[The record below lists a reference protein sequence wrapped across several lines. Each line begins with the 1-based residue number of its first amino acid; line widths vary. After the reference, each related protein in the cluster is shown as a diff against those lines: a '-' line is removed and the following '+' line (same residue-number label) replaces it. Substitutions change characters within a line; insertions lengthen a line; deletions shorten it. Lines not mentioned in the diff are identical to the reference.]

1 MWRTLWIAAVLLPPL
16 AAPPTGA
23 QPLIHNPR
31 RAARR
36 LAGTLVDYTHRHG
49 ADRRFWSPILGER
62 RDLYVY
68 LPPGFD
74 PHQSYPVLIWL
85 HGIDED
91 ERTFVGD
98 GLLLLDAA
106 MACGRLPP
114 MIVAIPNG
122 NIAGRGKL
130 FGSRPLWFNSNLGP
144 YEDYVVGDVWGFVRA
159 HYQIR
164 PERQAHVLG
173 GFSSGGA
180 AAYRIAIR
188 YREQFGAAFSVSG
201 PLNIRWVDCH
211 GRYLGNFDPCCWGW
225 RTDVNRGREPIG
237 RFWGGVITVRLRQFV
252 YPLFGRSSESL
263 KDLIVNNPIE
273 MVELYAVQP
282 GELALFA
289 AYGGRDE
296 FNLDAQNESF
306 LYRARQR
313 GLCVDVACDPRG
325 RHRLVDAQKFF
336 PQIIHWLSPLM
347 APYGPPFGGS
357 CAGDGGGTHSDL
369 QVASPSRGIG
379 EKASRLPSLPST
391 STPGRQLASTPQ
403 S

>member
-23 QPLIHNPR
+23 QPLIHNPE

-36 LAGTLVDYTHRHG
+36 LSGTLVDYTRRHG
-49 ADRRFWSPILGER
+49 ADRRIWSPILGER

-68 LPPGFD
+68 LPAGFD

-98 GLLLLDAA
+98 GLLLLDTA
-106 MACGRLPP
+106 MACGQLPP

-122 NIAGRGKL
+122 NITGRGKL
-130 FGSRPLWFNSNLGP
+130 IGSRPLWFNSNLGP
-144 YEDYVVGDVWGFVRA
+144 YEDYVVADVWGFVRA
-159 HYQIR
+159 HYLIR

-173 GFSSGGA
+173 GFSGGGA

-188 YREQFGAAFSVSG
+188 HREQFGAAFSVSG

-211 GRYLGNFDPCCWGW
+211 DRCLANFDPCCWGW
-225 RTDVNRGREPIG
+225 RTDVSRGREPIG
-237 RFWGGVITVRLRQFV
+237 RFWGGIITVRLRQFV
-252 YPLFGRSSESL
+252 YPLFGRSSEAL
-263 KDLIVNNPIE
+263 KALIVNNPIE
-273 MVELYAVQP
+273 MLDLYAVQP

-296 FNLDAQNESF
+296 FNFDAQNESF
-306 LYRARQR
+306 LYRACQR
-313 GLCVDVACDPRG
+313 GLCVEVACDARG
-325 RHRLVDAQKFF
+325 RHLLVDAQKFF
-336 PQIIHWLSPLM
+336 PRIIHWLSPLM
-347 APYGPPFGGS
+347 APYGPPFGGP
-357 CAGDGGGTHSDL
+357 C
-369 QVASPSRGIG
+369 
-379 EKASRLPSLPST
+379 
-391 STPGRQLASTPQ
+391 ASTGEGAHSTCQ
-403 S
+403 WGLRREGSAK